1 MQHIS
6 INNMPNEVLVRI
18 LHSCDYITIIRNAHK
33 TVSSSISLQLHIEL
47 EINGLEIADGSSR
60 GTPNYSLSLKELR
73 DYQDAWFNMK
83 FGPMVQQPIGNP
95 DIDVPNWGLRN
106 NIYYGDSRIST
117 PDLEDED
124 DYFVDRTQVVAL
136 GSSDIPPPTNFQKKF
151 AFCEPDPQQDLAVL
165 VEDEQQSSQ
174 VVRFHLHSL
183 TSGQPHPLAEHP
195 IITVSF
201 DIEFLRANALMGE
214 AVSAD
219 PEIMGNYFL
228 VTLEWREAS
237 CDISETLLWDWKTG
251 MLLARIQ
258 ENNAIDCAF
267 LDKEHFLAYSAL
279 PGDDNKPSHTAL
291 LVYRIPTVSL
301 DLKEVPPNADFRP
314 TSYSNSSP
322 VLILEF
328 PKLKASWRLTGQ
340 HLASRLEPLPGDVVY
355 TKSATFLCSRV
366 NTLFLHFRIRNAL
379 TWDSYASRSREGAS
393 ASYRICVSTHHLFRH
408 LKEYGLE
415 DIPTRSIPWSQ
426 WGTKSTRWFMDDD
439 SVEHMAPNLYGSQY
453 VRATTI
459 KSGTSQLLSI
469 VNFNTP
475 TIMRQAYISA
485 SSSRAKRTSADKA
498 EKTAVLEGK
507 GLTAGRLFQTRISSA
522 KIPMPDFGMPL
533 NHEIFTETIGRDMKT
548 VLHKGLKE
556 SVESNLPYRVVTK
569 AQRMPLHGHWRVI
582 GEYLVGIMSRFTDI
596 LDMSMTAGR
605 VQMLTNFPA
614 EVIISIL
621 HHCHYRTI
629 LRFSMTSRK
638 AYKVVRESISL
649 QLHIELEVNGLEIA
663 SIDRSANANVDYRLI
678 LQELKDYQDAW
689 LNLRLGP
696 ESVKSL
702 PALDDSPV
710 HHLRDGKYVGIFH
723 EQTPGDGQV
732 GVYRPFDHIQVADLN
747 TLALP
752 PPLKLRKF
760 HAFTADPKQNLTV
773 LIEYDGQWFM
783 FQRIYIHFYDITT
796 GQPHPLAHF
805 PILTVQLT
813 EFSESTVPA
822 YGGSRAIV
830 MGDLLIVSLLGHGSA
845 NILIWN
851 WQRGTLLG
859 QIQHMTRCER
869 PIFLDRN
876 HLVLCSFIPPSNSQ
890 LDSAREDQIGL
901 LVYRIPSL
909 ATGKPQYPPTNPV
922 KIYTANHIR
931 INPMLV
937 AEFPKVQPMYKITM
951 YETEEP
957 LALPGDLVFNKSA
970 EVVRSHITTLS
981 LCLFLQGPDRDRTN
995 PIIIL
1000 PYYSIFVNTNFIIN
1014 YLSDN
1019 SSEGC
1024 VRIPWAHWGPTSTR
1038 WFSNGELSSAVTR
1051 GGFDVPYP
1059 HGSLHLGYAKENTGF
1074 TPTLT
1079 THEFNPQIV
1088 RRHMPSSNNK
1098 ERFDENNYGS
1108 GCTVDDHP
1116 KNSSS
1121 SNAGTNIYREP
1132 PKVVAEST
1140 VMHIGFEHPI
1150 ESNLPYLIGPGVE
1163 LENPYRC
1170 VVWRIHNDYLVG
1182 TVSGT
1187 TPMLPKLTTLVSK
1200 GTANLAL

>member
-1 MQHIS
+1 
-6 INNMPNEVLVRI
+6 MPNEVLT
-18 LHSCDYITIIRNAHK
+18 CRNAYK

-47 EINGLEIADGSSR
+47 EINGLEIADGSSKGR
-60 GTPNYSLSLKELR
+60 PNYSLSLKELR

-117 PDLEDED
+117 PDLEDDDD

-183 TSGQPHPLAEHP
+183 TTGQPHPVAEHP

-201 DIEFLRANALMGE
+201 DIEFLRVNALMGE

-279 PGDDNKPSHTAL
+279 PGDDHKPSHTAL

-328 PKLKASWRLTGQ
+328 PKLKVSWRLTGQ
-340 HLASRLEPLPGDVVY
+340 HLASR
-355 TKSATFLCSRV
+355 
-366 NTLFLHFRIRNAL
+366 
-379 TWDSYASRSREGAS
+379 
-393 ASYRICVSTHHLFRH
+393 H
-408 LKEYGLE
+408 LKECGLE

-426 WGTKSTRWFMDDD
+426 WGTRSTRWFMDDG

-475 TIMRQAYISA
+475 TIMRQAYIST

-533 NHEIFTETIGRDMKT
+533 NHEIFTEIVGRDMKT

-556 SVESNLPYRVVTK
+556 PVESNLPYRVVTK

-605 VQMLTNFPA
+605 VQILTNFPV

-710 HHLRDGKYVGIFH
+710 HHLRDGKYIGIFH
-723 EQTPGDGQV
+723 ERTPGDGQV

-752 PPLKLRKF
+752 PPLKLREF

-773 LIEYDGQWFM
+773 LIEYDGQWF
-783 FQRIYIHFYDITT
+783 
-796 GQPHPLAHF
+796 
-805 PILTVQLT
+805 
-813 EFSESTVPA
+813 VP
-822 YGGSRAIV
+822 
-830 MGDLLIVSLLGHGSA
+830 
-845 NILIWN
+845 
-851 WQRGTLLG
+851 
-859 QIQHMTRCER
+859 
-869 PIFLDRN
+869 FL
-876 HLVLCSFIPPSNSQ
+876 V
-890 LDSAREDQIGL
+890 
-901 LVYRIPSL
+901 
-909 ATGKPQYPPTNPV
+909 PTN
-922 KIYTANHIR
+922 
-931 INPMLV
+931 
-937 AEFPKVQPMYKITM
+937 
-951 YETEEP
+951 
-957 LALPGDLVFNKSA
+957 
-970 EVVRSHITTLS
+970 
-981 LCLFLQGPDRDRTN
+981 LF
-995 PIIIL
+995 
-1000 PYYSIFVNTNFIIN
+1000 
-1014 YLSDN
+1014 
-1019 SSEGC
+1019 SS
-1024 VRIPWAHWGPTSTR
+1024 
-1038 WFSNGELSSAVTR
+1038 
-1051 GGFDVPYP
+1051 
-1059 HGSLHLGYAKENTGF
+1059 
-1074 TPTLT
+1074 
-1079 THEFNPQIV
+1079 
-1088 RRHMPSSNNK
+1088 
-1098 ERFDENNYGS
+1098 
-1108 GCTVDDHP
+1108 
-1116 KNSSS
+1116 
-1121 SNAGTNIYREP
+1121 
-1132 PKVVAEST
+1132 
-1140 VMHIGFEHPI
+1140 
-1150 ESNLPYLIGPGVE
+1150 
-1163 LENPYRC
+1163 
-1170 VVWRIHNDYLVG
+1170 
-1182 TVSGT
+1182 
-1187 TPMLPKLTTLVSK
+1187 
-1200 GTANLAL
+1200 